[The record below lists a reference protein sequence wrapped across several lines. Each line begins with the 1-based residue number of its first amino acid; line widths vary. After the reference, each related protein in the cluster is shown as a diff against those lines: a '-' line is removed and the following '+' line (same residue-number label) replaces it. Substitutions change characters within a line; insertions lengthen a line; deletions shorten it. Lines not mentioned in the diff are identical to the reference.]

1 MTATRPARDGELIQI
16 VDSALADAARR
27 AGDWLACRPGCTQC
41 CHGVFAISPLDALRL
56 KDGLAAL
63 SEADPVRAS
72 EVRQRAEASVAGQ
85 AAEFPGDPVTGILG
99 ESELDQDRFE
109 SFATDEPCPAL
120 DPATGACDLY
130 AARPMTCRVFGPPV
144 LSEDGLGMCELC
156 FVGASEAEILAA
168 EMHLTHAPLEDAL
181 TEEAEHAGAPRGQT
195 IVAYALLR

>member
-181 TEEAEHAGAPRGQT
+181 TEEAENAGAPRGQT

>member
-1 MTATRPARDGELIQI
+1 MAATRPARDGELIQI

-130 AARPMTCRVFGPPV
+130 AARPMTCRIFGPPV

-181 TEEAEHAGAPRGQT
+181 TEEAEQAGAPRGQT

>member
-1 MTATRPARDGELIQI
+1 MAATRPARDGELIQI

-109 SFATDEPCPAL
+109 RFATDEPCPAL

-130 AARPMTCRVFGPPV
+130 AARPMTCRIFGPPV

-181 TEEAEHAGAPRGQT
+181 TEEAEQAGAPRGQT

>member
-1 MTATRPARDGELIQI
+1 MAATRPARDGELIQI

-72 EVRQRAEASVAGQ
+72 EVRQRAEASVAGR

-181 TEEAEHAGAPRGQT
+181 TEEAEEAGAPRGQT

>member
-1 MTATRPARDGELIQI
+1 MAATRPARDGELIQI

-181 TEEAEHAGAPRGQT
+181 TEEAENAGAPRGQT